1 MLWAGVLSAGAVTFL
16 QVAMSQGS
24 LHLQLAGAG
33 LLFGAFLL
41 PVFTKRSRLPAALMM
56 LSALLAILPIGCG
69 GGSSTKTPAAQSA
82 APGTYQLVV
91 TATSGSANATQKLT
105 LIVK

>member
-1 MLWAGVLSAGAVTFL
+1 
-16 QVAMSQGS
+16 
-24 LHLQLAGAG
+24 LAGTG

-41 PVFTKRSRLPAALMM
+41 PVFTKRSRLPAALLM
-56 LSALLAILPIGCG
+56 LPVLLAILPIAGCDG
-69 GGSSTKTPAAQSA
+69 GTLAKSPATQNV

-105 LIVK
+105 LIVE